1 MVEFGY
7 LFTIINNL
15 GEQSTFHLIEEDI
28 RAGYQKRR
36 NFGEKRNIDLET
48 FNVYLN
54 WDNLDGLPN
63 TKTQVALLYDFFNV
77 NLDNMPCR
85 VSIDYYH
92 YPIVLDQETGQIITP
107 APTVETM
114 FTPEHFMKCVVD
126 NAIVGTVAYDLSPV
140 GDKMSESVFIQ
151 LNKEYNPERFANI
164 EQQKNTAIIEE
175 GAV

>member
-15 GEQSTFHLIEEDI
+15 GETSTFPLLEEEA

-54 WDNLDGLPN
+54 WDSLDTLPN

-77 NLDNMPCR
+77 ALDNMPCR

-92 YPIVLDQETGQIITP
+92 YPIILDQESGQIITP

-126 NAIVGTVAYDLSPV
+126 NAVIGTVSYDLSPV
-140 GDKMSESVFIQ
+140 GDRMSESVSIQ
-151 LNKEYNPERFANI
+151 LNKEYNPEKFSNI
-164 EQQKNTAIIEE
+164 E
-175 GAV
+175 